1 MDFSSIK
8 NIIFDLGGVI
18 INIDFQYTFE
28 AFARLGNTD
37 ILSTLKKFED
47 LDVFKRYEKGE
58 FSDADLR
65 NLLKKE
71 FNTELSDAQIDKAWN
86 ALLLDI
92 PKERVELIQ
101 RLKQKYRVFLLS
113 NTNHIHIQ
121 EVNKILYR
129 STGIASLDDLFHTA
143 YYSYKMKMGKPN
155 VEIYEYVLQ
164 DQGLK
169 PGETVFIDDN
179 KDNISGAL
187 QAGIKTIHVEAPDT
201 ILELL
206 KNA

>member
-37 ILSTLKKFED
+37 ILSTLKKFDSLE
-47 LDVFKRYEKGE
+47 VFKRYEKGE
-58 FSDADLR
+58 FSDAELR
-65 NLLKKE
+65 KLLKKE
-71 FNTELSDAQIDKAWN
+71 FNTELSDVQIDEAWN

-92 PKERVELIQ
+92 PRERIDLIQ
-101 RLKQKYRVFLLS
+101 RLKQNYQVFLLS
-113 NTNHIHIQ
+113 NTNNIHIE

-129 STGIASLDDLFHTA
+129 STGLNSLDQLFHTA
-143 YYSYKMKMGKPN
+143 YYSYKMNMAKPEA
-155 VEIYEYVLQ
+155 EIYQYVLKE
-164 DQGLK
+164 QGLN

-179 KDNISGAL
+179 KDNISGAQ
-187 QAGIKTIHVEAPDT
+187 QAGIRTIRVEAPNT
-201 ILELL
+201 ILDLL